1 MQKVEGK
8 EEYRCTISTEH
19 KNQAAVFIYYRKAII
34 HFIALPLAVK
44 EGSLL
49 LNSLLVRM
57 TTILKMGICDTL
69 KKNNAVTGIISS
81 YHEQVL
87 TVDYNSNRT
96 DHGSY
101 KVVWL
106 DMHALGTKCS

>member
-19 KNQAAVFIYYRKAII
+19 KNQAAVLLYTKAII

-69 KKNNAVTGIISS
+69 KKNNAVTCIISS
-81 YHEQVL
+81 YHEQVSTC

-96 DHGSY
+96 NY
-101 KVVWL
+101 L
-106 DMHALGTKCS
+106 I